1 MTLETLNRLP
11 EALTEPIALFKSA
24 TEENGYVA
32 MLEIKS
38 SKSATVILPVEIN
51 AIGPYESE
59 IIIVRSAYAKADSV
73 MGALLRDRLVSRRND
88 KKVPAPSEKGKV
100 DEKQKNEQDG
110 TSSTKRTSIQNA
122 YTNRDLCH
130 TRPRRTR
137 EIASQNLRVNR
148 I

>member
-1 MTLETLNRLP
+1 MHTIVPFVGLFSVDKGVLVNLFFV
-11 EALTEPIALFKSA
+11 LCLIA
-24 TEENGYVA
+24 TNGGCGELMAFLV
-32 MLEIKS
+32 
-38 SKSATVILPVEIN
+38 
-51 AIGPYESE
+51 G
-59 IIIVRSAYAKADSV
+59 
-73 MGALLRDRLVSRRND
+73 GLLRDRLVSRRND